1 MTWYTIVT
9 AKTDDWHNT
18 YKSSMLW
25 TCNLFSKF
33 LRLRLV
39 RNKLKLSAK
48 IFHVSTLTRFE
59 NEILSLVT
67 ITLSEILSSLRLKV
81 NDCLHL
87 IDKNWDNLLDKQAN
101 RQTIYFVST
110 KNYGIDP
117 LIVSSYLSIC
127 LYGYLSGTEYLV
139 SVLSKLNVAF
149 SLSSCWTFSLNF
161 WFSLS
166 SFPTLALS
174 EYTATFEITPTSLSS
189 FFFKATGWPLK

>member
-1 MTWYTIVT
+1 
-9 AKTDDWHNT
+9 
-18 YKSSMLW
+18 MLW
-25 TCNLFSKF
+25 TCNLFSKC
-33 LRLRLV
+33 LCLPLV
-39 RNKLKLSAK
+39 RNKLKISAK
-48 IFHVSTLTRFE
+48 IFHVSTLTRFK

-81 NDCLHL
+81 IDCLHL
-87 IDKNWDNLLDKQAN
+87 TSTNWDNLLDKQAN

-110 KNYGIDP
+110 KNYGIDT
-117 LIVSSYLSIC
+117 LIVSSYLSVC
-127 LYGYLSGTEYLV
+127 LYGYLSGTEYLD